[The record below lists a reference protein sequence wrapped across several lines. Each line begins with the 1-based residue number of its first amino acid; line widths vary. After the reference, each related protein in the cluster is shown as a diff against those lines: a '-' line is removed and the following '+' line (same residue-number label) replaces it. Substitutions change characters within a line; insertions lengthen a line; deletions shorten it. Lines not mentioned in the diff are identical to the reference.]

1 MCCNRGLEQSREW
14 TVIPHERILKRGP
27 DEARPSTSESPLQRQ
42 ILYLTHTGCPK
53 KLRNAA
59 GATRAP
65 AQSPL
70 TGSTCYWQ
78 SQPDLEEPVS
88 ENCFFC
94 SCFLLTTKQDLVVPY
109 HIHGKIWPHCT
120 RFWLGLLGSSSILS
134 ATFFGTTCIPPSNLK
149 GEVALEFNY
158 LKYYNAPSWL
168 EHGICFPSTMLDK
181 TCSIPFSTGAGLFKA
196 GPAELERDNHRSLLH
211 HCHSLHC
218 GAEVYIPKTNK

>member
-1 MCCNRGLEQSREW
+1 MSKKVAECCWSHKSTRSITIDGLHLLLAISTGLGR
-14 TVIPHERILKRGP
+14 
-27 DEARPSTSESPLQRQ
+27 ARLW
-42 ILYLTHTGCPK
+42 K
-53 KLRNAA
+53 N
-59 GATRAP
+59 
-65 AQSPL
+65 
-70 TGSTCYWQ
+70 
-78 SQPDLEEPVS
+78 
-88 ENCFFC
+88 FC
-94 SCFLLTTKQDLVVPY
+94 NCFLLTTKQDLVVPY

-120 RFWLGLLGSSSILS
+120 HFWLGLLGSSSILS

-168 EHGICFPSTMLDK
+168 EHGICFSSTMLDK

>member
-1 MCCNRGLEQSREW
+1 MKEFLREALTRQDHQHQNHHCRDKSSTWHIQGVQKSCGMLLDPQEHPLNHHWPAPLANGNLNRNWKSRLW
-14 TVIPHERILKRGP
+14 
-27 DEARPSTSESPLQRQ
+27 
-42 ILYLTHTGCPK
+42 
-53 KLRNAA
+53 KL
-59 GATRAP
+59 
-65 AQSPL
+65 
-70 TGSTCYWQ
+70 
-78 SQPDLEEPVS
+78 
-88 ENCFFC
+88 FFC

-109 HIHGKIWPHCT
+109 HINGKIWPHCT

-168 EHGICFPSTMLDK
+168 QHGICFPSTMLNK